1 MDRYNILKNLK
12 DDASRFITLV
22 TEQRTHPHSI
32 RLLRKAIYLWFLVNT
47 LILLPTAPD
56 FWGQDSFVPALDPE
70 VVQANPFINILSLE
84 GMGGYY
90 GGFIALQIILLL
102 MGILCIYPRVVSILI
117 YFVCINLDNKAYVIL
132 DGGNNLMHLM
142 LIYLIFMNPSHGS
155 PPAAS
160 PGFWKSLDN
169 GFSNAAFLMA
179 RLQVVIVYLV
189 SGLGKVAGE
198 LWQNGTALYY
208 TLNVDEYTHPFAKNL
223 VTQYPVLTV
232 TGTYLT
238 LLYQVA
244 FPWLVWNRKLRPY
257 LLTIGTLIHLQISF
271 VMGLFMFG
279 FAIAVAYLS
288 FTTDNVAE
296 KILKKVNSFFSWISK
311 KLRQLFLL
319 LPRHQGTGMK
329 EIG

>member
-1 MDRYNILKNLK
+1 MG
-12 DDASRFITLV
+12 RFTALV

-47 LILLPTAPD
+47 LILLPSAPQ
-56 FWGQDSFVPALDPE
+56 FWGQDSFIPNIDPE
-70 VVQANPFINILSLE
+70 VVYANPLINILSLE
-84 GMGGYY
+84 GMDRYY
-90 GGFIALQIILLL
+90 PVFLILQIILLVL
-102 MGILCIYPRVVSILI
+102 GILCVYPRAISILI
-117 YFVCINLDNKAYVIL
+117 YLVSINLDNRAFVIL

-142 LIYLIFMNPSHGS
+142 LIYLIFMNPS
-155 PPAAS
+155 PPAQAAS
-160 PGFWKSLDN
+160 SIGFWKSLDN

-179 RLQVVIVYLV
+179 RLQVVIVYMV

-208 TLNVDEYTHPFAKNL
+208 TLNVDEYTHPIARDI

-232 TGTYLT
+232 TGTYVT

-244 FPWLVWNRKLRPY
+244 FPWLVWNRKIRPY
-257 LLTIGTLIHLQISF
+257 LLSLGTLIHLQISF

-288 FTTDNVAE
+288 FTTDHVAE
-296 KILKKVNSFFSWISK
+296 KILKKIDGFFSWIVQ
-311 KLRQLFLL
+311 KLRQLIAI
-319 LPRHQGTGMK
+319 PARRQEIEMK
-329 EIG
+329 EAGIAIKNDE